1 MWDKSEIDRIMKLD
15 VPTPFYCFD
24 AERFHKKSLDIRRRL
39 NGLGELGFSIKANPW
54 MAETASSSADFL
66 EVCSMGELRLCLENH
81 IPASM
86 ISVGGVSKT
95 DAECGELVTLR
106 PRRISVESVRQLEA
120 LNQAAQDCRHSVR
133 VLLRLTSGNQF
144 GISMERIER
153 ILRES
158 SRYAHICLEGIHYYA
173 GTQKKN
179 VADAEKLLA
188 TLIKAATEFPVR
200 EIAFGAGIGVPLFA
214 GQSEADYSLYAQ
226 RIFEGIQ
233 TLSGSCH
240 VAFECGRLLTY
251 DCGIY
256 VTTVL
261 DAKQH
266 GERNFLITDGGIHQ
280 LSYHGQIGGR
290 PLPHI
295 LTYPDRGAFPMRYTV
310 CGSLCTVSDILAKD
324 VALPEVNVGD
334 KLIFLNTG
342 AYSVTE
348 SRSLFLSRELPSV
361 ALLERSG
368 AVRIRAS
375 IPTYSLNTF

>member
-158 SRYAHICLEGIHYYA
+158 SRYAHICLEGIHYYL
-173 GTQKKN
+173 
-179 VADAEKLLA
+179 DSEK
-188 TLIKAATEFPVR
+188 
-200 EIAFGAGIGVPLFA
+200 
-214 GQSEADYSLYAQ
+214 
-226 RIFEGIQ
+226 
-233 TLSGSCH
+233 
-240 VAFECGRLLTY
+240 
-251 DCGIY
+251 
-256 VTTVL
+256 
-261 DAKQH
+261 
-266 GERNFLITDGGIHQ
+266 FL
-280 LSYHGQIGGR
+280 
-290 PLPHI
+290 
-295 LTYPDRGAFPMRYTV
+295 
-310 CGSLCTVSDILAKD
+310 
-324 VALPEVNVGD
+324 
-334 KLIFLNTG
+334 
-342 AYSVTE
+342 
-348 SRSLFLSRELPSV
+348 
-361 ALLERSG
+361 
-368 AVRIRAS
+368 
-375 IPTYSLNTF
+375 